1 VLDDGPLTGPQLER
15 SSLHLGRETLF
26 HLRYLLSKREPI
38 MMNDQ
43 AKSGLSW
50 DGESEGCGS
59 SRGSMMWC
67 RGLMGRFRWVL
78 LLVFAVVLFSLGR
91 HAGAVQKEQEILRAK
106 SIETE
111 RFELRSPDG
120 KLAALLTTGPAGE
133 TLLSFHDQNGVPG
146 LTMGIDS
153 HGAPAISFYG
163 EKHDLKMSLSLD
175 PAAHTPSAR
184 MFDGRGELQ
193 ISMSLDDRLGPSISV
208 GRPDK
213 THISI
218 GVSNEKGPSV
228 TFSDEKNNSRMVLS
242 VLDKE
247 SVISLLDEN
256 RVVRAQ
262 WRVVGDGSPSFLLTD
277 RASRVRLWLST
288 DADGKSS
295 IRFLDANGKMT
306 KEIAE

>member
-1 VLDDGPLTGPQLER
+1 
-15 SSLHLGRETLF
+15 
-26 HLRYLLSKREPI
+26 
-38 MMNDQ
+38 MMNEA
-43 AKSGLSW
+43 AKSGLSG
-50 DGESEGCGS
+50 DGESEECGS
-59 SRGSMMWC
+59 SCQRMMWC

-106 SIETE
+106 SIEAE
-111 RFELRSPDG
+111 RFELSSPDG

-133 TLLSFHDQNGVPG
+133 TLLSFHDQNGVPR

-193 ISMSLDDRLGPSISV
+193 IGMSLDDRLGPSISV

-218 GVSNEKGPSV
+218 GVSNENGPSAS
-228 TFSDEKNNSRMVLS
+228 FCDEKNNPRMVLS
-242 VLDKE
+242 VFDKQ
-247 SVISLLDEN
+247 SLITLLDQN
-256 RVVRAQ
+256 RFVQAQ
-262 WRVVGDGSPSFLLTD
+262 WRVLGDGSPSFVLTD
-277 RASRVRLWLST
+277 RASKVRLRLST
-288 DADGKSS
+288 DAEGKSS
-295 IRFLDANGKMT
+295 IQFIDANGKMT